1 MFMTNVGL
9 KCFPAKRPTA
19 KEAQQETAHSPSNL
33 LHLLDFCQQQR
44 DAVIYICHLSLA
56 Y

>member
-19 KEAQQETAHSPSNL
+19 KEAHETAQQHHSNL
-33 LHLLDFCQQQR
+33 LHLPFANNR
-44 DAVIYICHLSLA
+44 GTRSSTFAICH
-56 Y
+56 